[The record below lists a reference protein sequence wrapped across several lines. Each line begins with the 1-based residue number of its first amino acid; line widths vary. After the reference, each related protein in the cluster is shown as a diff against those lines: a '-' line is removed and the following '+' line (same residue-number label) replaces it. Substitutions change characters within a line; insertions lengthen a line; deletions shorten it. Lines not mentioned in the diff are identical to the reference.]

1 MQIQASLIFQSMFS
15 VMLWWIVMI
24 AGATITG
31 YPGAVLLTPLAW
43 FALPLFFGVN
53 YYHRAIIQNKPARTA
68 WAAAGGLIIGLILG
82 IIFAIVAQ
90 RMMPAEVN
98 RPDELEKMV
107 NVYKF
112 MLGGGL
118 LVCPLVSMFGY
129 QMARGKSK
137 RSK

>member
-1 MQIQASLIFQSMFS
+1 MQLQASLIFQSMFS
-15 VMLWWIVMI
+15 VMVWWIVAI
-24 AGATITG
+24 AGATMSG
-31 YPGAVLLTPLAW
+31 YPGAVLITPLAW

-53 YYHRAIIQNKPARTA
+53 YYHRAIIQNQPAKTA
-68 WAAAGGLIIGLILG
+68 WAAAGGLVIGLILA

-90 RMMPAEVN
+90 RMMPVEN

-112 MLGGGL
+112 MVGGGL
-118 LVCPLVSMFGY
+118 LVCPLVSMLGY
-129 QMARGKSK
+129 NMARGKSK